1 MEPGEASAPFPNLW
15 QGGGIALVYLA
26 LSTWM
31 GALVAAAAQAFHFPL
46 WVAMV
51 PGLVLGFPL
60 ALVFGLWLGRLD
72 LWDIL
77 AFRRVR
83 PGVWLPLIVAHLGF
97 FILIATL
104 VHGLGRGLDLLLP
117 ETVRGPLLKEVDPL
131 AAAPKAV
138 LVLLV
143 LGAVPAEEILFRGLI
158 LRGLLRRHRPI
169 LAVWLSALL
178 FMVAHGNPLQ
188 FPVALMVGATAG
200 WYYQATGSLWPG
212 LLAHGLQNLLAA
224 LYLQP
229 EALDSGSFAVYAL
242 PPLGWILAAPLAV
255 ALGLLWLR
263 WLFRR
268 PRPAPSGVLGLEST
282 DAP

>member
-46 WVAMV
+46 WTAMV

-83 PGVWLPLIVAHLGF
+83 PGVWLPLILAHLAF
-97 FILIATL
+97 FVLIAAF
-104 VHGLGRGLDLLLP
+104 VHGIGRGLDLLIP
-117 ETVRGPLLKEVDPL
+117 ETVRASLLKEADPL
-131 AAAPKAV
+131 TSAPRPV
-138 LVLLV
+138 LALLV

-158 LRGLLRRHRPI
+158 LRGLLRRHRAT

-178 FMVAHGNPLQ
+178 FMAAHGNPIQ
-188 FPVALMVGATAG
+188 FPVALMIGATAG

-229 EALDSGSFAVYAL
+229 EALGSGSFAVYAL
-242 PPLGWILAAPLAV
+242 PPLPWLLAAPFV
-255 ALGLLWLR
+255 AAGGLLWLR
-263 WLFRR
+263 WVFRR
-268 PRPAPSGVLGLEST
+268 PLPSPTGVLGLG
-282 DAP
+282 

>member
-1 MEPGEASAPFPNLW
+1 MEPGEAAAPFPNLW

-31 GALVAAAAQAFHFPL
+31 GALVAAVAPTFHFPL

-83 PGVWLPLIVAHLGF
+83 PGVWLPVVLAHLGF
-97 FILIATL
+97 FLLIAAF

-117 ETVRGPLLKEVDPL
+117 ETVRGPLLKEADPL
-131 AAAPKAV
+131 TSAPKPV
-138 LVLLV
+138 LALLV

-158 LRGLLRRHRPI
+158 LRGLLQRHRPT

-178 FMVAHGNPLQ
+178 FMAAHGNPLQ
-188 FPVALMVGATAG
+188 FPVALMIGATTG
-200 WYYQATGSLWPG
+200 WYYRATGSLWPG

-224 LYLQP
+224 VCLQP
-229 EALDSGSFAVYAL
+229 EALASGSFAVYAL
-242 PPLGWILAAPLAV
+242 PPLPWLLAAPFV
-255 ALGLLWLR
+255 AAGGLLWLR
-263 WLFRR
+263 WVFRR
-268 PRPAPSGVLGLEST
+268 PLSAPTGVLGL
-282 DAP
+282 D

>member
-1 MEPGEASAPFPNLW
+1 MGPGEAATPFPNLW

-31 GALVAAAAQAFHFPL
+31 GALVGAAAPALHFPL
-46 WVAMV
+46 WMALV

-60 ALVFGLWLGRLD
+60 ALLFGLWLGRLD

-83 PGVWLPLIVAHLGF
+83 PGVWLPLILAHLGF
-97 FILIATL
+97 FLLIAAL
-104 VHGLGRGLDLLLP
+104 VHGLGRGLDHLLP
-117 ETVRGPLLKEVDPL
+117 ESLRGPLLKEADPL
-131 AAAPKAV
+131 AAAPRSV

-158 LRGLLRRHRPI
+158 LRGLLQRHRPA

-178 FMVAHGNPLQ
+178 FMAAHGNPIQ

-212 LLAHGLQNLLAA
+212 LLAHSLQNLLAA

-229 EALDSGSFAVYAL
+229 EALQSGSFAVYAL
-242 PPLGWILAAPLAV
+242 PPLPWLLAAPVLA
-255 ALGLLWLR
+255 AGGLLWLR
-263 WLFRR
+263 WVFRR
-268 PRPAPSGVLGLEST
+268 PLPAPTGVLELE
-282 DAP
+282 

>member
-1 MEPGEASAPFPNLW
+1 MEPGDAPAPFPNLW

-31 GALVAAAAQAFHFPL
+31 GALVAAAAQALHFPL
-46 WVAMV
+46 WTAMV

-60 ALVFGLWLGRLD
+60 ALGFGLWLGRLD

-83 PGVWLPLIVAHLGF
+83 PGVWLPLVLAHLGF
-97 FILIATL
+97 FILIAAF
-104 VHGLGRGLDLLLP
+104 VHGIGRGLDLLLP
-117 ETVRGPLLKEVDPL
+117 ETIRGPLLKEVDPL
-131 AAAPKAV
+131 ASAPRPV
-138 LVLLV
+138 LALLV

-158 LRGLLRRHRPI
+158 LRGLLLRHRPA

-178 FMVAHGNPLQ
+178 FMAAHGNPIQ
-188 FPVALMVGATAG
+188 FPVALMIGATAG

-229 EALDSGSFAVYAL
+229 EALESGSFAVYAL
-242 PPLGWILAAPLAV
+242 PPLPWLLAAPFA
-255 ALGLLWLR
+255 AAAGLLWLR
-263 WLFRR
+263 WVFRR
-268 PRPAPSGVLGLEST
+268 PRPTPTGVLGLG
-282 DAP
+282 